1 MNIKIHFNKISPK
14 HNDSFWY
21 DGLIAETNNFKVVAM
36 GDIDIRKKNSDFS
49 CNGFKTYDEDNQK
62 DCDLCNIDKSNDE
75 TLSKLESNSYIW
87 ENNNWFEIID
97 KKTGEEVGI
106 EHGYNEAIKILKE
119 AKQNYEKSSN

>member
-119 AKQNYEKSSN
+119 AK